1 MLANSDKNKWVRQ
14 ITLAGIGV
22 AGQSKIRQA
31 KVAVVGCGGLG
42 CPALL
47 YLASS
52 GVGTLGLIDFDT
64 VTISNLHRQILYG
77 NQDIGQLKTEIAVKK
92 LQVLHPEVHYI
103 THTTMLDESNV
114 CAILATY
121 DVIVDGCDNFMTRY
135 VVNDACVRLNK
146 PLVYASILGYEGQL
160 AVFNY
165 LNTKNLR
172 SIFPESPNEEDVP
185 SCAENGVMPPVPG
198 IVGSMMANECLKVI
212 LGQAVPSGTYHVFN
226 FMHQT
231 HRVLNF

>member
-1 MLANSDKNKWVRQ
+1 MLANSEKNKWVRQ
-14 ITLAGIGV
+14 ITLAGIGLT
-22 AGQSKIRQA
+22 GQTKIRQA

-42 CPALL
+42 CPVLL
-47 YLASS
+47 YLAAS

-77 NQDIGQLKTEIAVKK
+77 NNDVGQLKTDVAAKK
-92 LQVLHPEVHYI
+92 LQVLHPEVNYNS
-103 THTTMLDESNV
+103 HTEMINNDNV
-114 CAILATY
+114 AAILEPY
-121 DVIVDGCDNFMTRY
+121 DVVVDGSDNFMTRY
-135 VVNDACVRLNK
+135 VVNDACVRLKK

-165 LNTKNLR
+165 ANTKNLR
-172 SIFPESPNEEDVP
+172 SIFPEPPAEEDVP
-185 SCAENGVMPPVPG
+185 SCAENGVMPPIPG
-198 IVGSMMANECLKVI
+198 IMGSMLAHECLKVI
-212 LGQAVPSGTYHVFN
+212 LEQAAPSGHYHVFD